1 MDIEKLFKE
10 FVEKEWHD
18 GHEPQGGYDHYEE
31 EMEDVEIDEDIYGFK
46 NYPKRNK
53 VGDEIEKIASKGGKD
68 EFNLSKIASELQKGR
83 IPHKF
88 IKKLSSK
95 SKKAVHDIMKDFGWK
110 ELPEDKEIEEKF
122 EKEARSYID
131 AKKKDKEKKDYKKK
145 YGREPFSFSGKHI
158 SRKHSMGI
166 AAEFDPELDEGYKDL
181 PPHLQKLVKK
191 IEKKQKDWNKQ
202 NPNAKIKTLVYNPD
216 TGKPDIEV
224 KENTMKLVDTVKQVL
239 DEHCGV
245 CGEQG
250 IEEDS
255 DPEEKGTQGDDKE
268 YQAKRDE
275 ILKGYGVK
283 ACGLI
288 KDEKTKAQCFKD
300 LDDAHVADHEE
311 GYGYNPHPP
320 EGKPTAKKH
329 KAHKSD
335 ASPDVGKISEA
346 FWKVNIPD
354 MPPIFVE
361 ASSASEIKKD
371 MRTKLRPDVVKE
383 LAIERVSKSE
393 MVKKYRELAKG
404 GGDDEE
410 EVKEGWPEIGK
421 MKDSIGDMIERIK
434 ELQDRG
440 EDEPG
445 QIDDMRKRIQEK
457 QRKIKEL
464 EAAQRSIDAK
474 KKKTGPATGFS
485 VGHRESVEEDHGKTM
500 HDKLVKASQKVAD
513 DYNKGAKPK
522 TEVKATGTGAKMP
535 GHCESTDSKLYA
547 SVKKMMKK

>member
-18 GHEPQGGYDHYEE
+18 GHEPQGGYDHY
-31 EMEDVEIDEDIYGFK
+31 DED
-46 NYPKRNK
+46 
-53 VGDEIEKIASKGGKD
+53 E
-68 EFNLSKIASELQKGR
+68 EL
-83 IPHKF
+83 
-88 IKKLSSK
+88 
-95 SKKAVHDIMKDFGWK
+95 D
-110 ELPEDKEIEEKF
+110 EKF

-131 AKKKDKEKKDYKKK
+131 RKKKEKEKKDYKKK
-145 YGREPFSFSGKHI
+145 YGREPFSFSGKHM

-393 MVKKYRELAKG
+393 MIKKYREMAKG
-404 GGDDEE
+404 GGDEEETSENTKVKE
-410 EVKEGWPEIGK
+410 EVK
-421 MKDSIGDMIERIK
+421 
-434 ELQDRG
+434 
-440 EDEPG
+440 
-445 QIDDMRKRIQEK
+445 
-457 QRKIKEL
+457 
-464 EAAQRSIDAK
+464 
-474 KKKTGPATGFS
+474 
-485 VGHRESVEEDHGKTM
+485 
-500 HDKLVKASQKVAD
+500 
-513 DYNKGAKPK
+513 
-522 TEVKATGTGAKMP
+522 
-535 GHCESTDSKLYA
+535 TDSKMYSYIKRLMKEEDLDDMKDDLRDLQRKLRDKA
-547 SVKKMMKK
+547 SYRNSQVGWKEDEYEALEKRIDKKRAAIKDVESRTKVVDKYGSTLTRAS

>member
-110 ELPEDKEIEEKF
+110 ELPEDEEIEEKF

-131 AKKKDKEKKDYKKK
+131 AKKKEKEKKDYKKK
-145 YGREPFSFSGKHI
+145 YGREPFSFSGKHM

-445 QIDDMRKRIQEK
+445 QIDDIRKRIQEK